1 MINATEKVKW
11 MQWTEDA
18 GKVIADLS
26 WVMQWI
32 ENTGMV
38 IADLSWVMQWT
49 ENAGM
54 VIADL
59 SWVTKKSI
67 AEEVRLG

>member
-18 GKVIADLS
+18 
-26 WVMQWI
+26 
-32 ENTGMV
+32 GMV

>member
-1 MINATEKVKW
+1 MFISS
-11 MQWTEDA
+11 
-18 GKVIADLS
+18 DLS
-26 WVMQWI
+26 SNPWALPEVTRGPSYSVCRMTLNRERQWI
-32 ENTGMV
+32 
-38 IADLSWVMQWT
+38 

>member
-11 MQWTEDA
+11 MQWTED
-18 GKVIADLS
+18 
-26 WVMQWI
+26 
-32 ENTGMV
+32 
-38 IADLSWVMQWT
+38 
-49 ENAGM
+49 AGM